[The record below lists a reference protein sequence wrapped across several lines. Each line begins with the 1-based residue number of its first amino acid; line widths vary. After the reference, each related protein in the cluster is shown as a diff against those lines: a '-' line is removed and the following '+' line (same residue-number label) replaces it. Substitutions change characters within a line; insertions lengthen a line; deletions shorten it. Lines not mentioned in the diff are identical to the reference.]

1 MLHEERDFATNRHE
15 QCGLVGDNTAL
26 VGCQCSEP
34 ARRAGLA
41 GKARLAGGRAHTPRE
56 SRSSRLSRTIRF

>member
-26 VGCQCSEP
+26 VGCQCVQ
-34 ARRAGLA
+34 ARKIHERFCCHRGFATL
-41 GKARLAGGRAHTPRE
+41 GREASFVKQFRNLLTC
-56 SRSSRLSRTIRF
+56 